1 MFQKGTSL
9 FALILAGLL
18 ASNPSYGQDSNKF
31 PTLENPK
38 QYVLGD
44 IEVTGKYNYNPQT
57 VITFTG
63 LSKGQKISVPGE
75 DISDALKKLWNL
87 GFFTDINFY
96 ETSVVNDTINLEL
109 TLNELPRLNEVNI
122 KGYKKSKSEALI
134 KEAKLTKGTIVN
146 ENFLSTT
153 KYFLL
158 NKYKKEGYYNTK
170 LTLNTIPADSTNR
183 RVDLIVG
190 IDKGK
195 KVRIS
200 KIDFEGNTQLSDKKL
215 KNSLKNTKQRSPFN
229 PLRIFKPSK
238 FIAGKYEEDLKNLVD
253 KYKENGY
260 RDARVIADTTEYNPK
275 TNRIAIDIKVEE
287 GNKYYFGDIRF
298 IGNTVYTNGQ
308 LRSILGIEK
317 GDVYNGVM
325 LDKRIE
331 DHTNPDGFNL
341 SNQYQNTG
349 YLFSRISPVEVKTA
363 NDTIDFEIRIHEGNV
378 AKFNNITVVGNE
390 DTHDHVIHRDLSTR
404 PGETWSKALVME
416 TIRRLGSLQ
425 LFDPQAV
432 VPDIKNADPVSGT
445 VDLEWQIAEKGQ
457 SQIELQ
463 GGYGGGGF
471 IGTLGLSFNN
481 FSLRNI
487 FNSKAYKPFPM
498 GDGQS
503 LALRLQGSSYYQTY
517 SISFSEPWFGRK
529 KPVSFFGTVA
539 YSQQNLY
546 DYYSRRT
553 DRSRGFNITTLSF
566 GTAKRL
572 SVPDQYFVLSN
583 TISFQYYD
591 MNNYN
596 TGLFTFG
603 DGASRNLA
611 YQIELSRDN
620 RGNDMIFPTF
630 GSLFSVSAKFTF
642 PYSLFNG
649 VDYKNLHNEQG
660 YKLQAKQGAIDPST
674 GLPIAVGT
682 YLNNQ
687 GQPVY
692 NWQEAAPD
700 VAKVDQKRFDWLE
713 YYKVKFK
720 GDWYTTVYD
729 KLVLRTL
736 GEFGFMGAYNNHRGV
751 VPFERFYLG
760 GDGLANYSLDGRE
773 VIQLRGYQNQTLT
786 PINARGEQVGGTIY
800 NKFTLEL
807 RYPITL
813 KPNASVYVLTFAEA
827 GNSYDTFKTYNPFEL
842 KRSAGFGVRV
852 FMPMFG
858 LLGIDFGY
866 GFDPV
871 PGQTQKSG
879 WQTHF
884 ILGQSF

>member
-9 FALILAGLL
+9 FALFIAGLIY
-18 ASNPSYGQDSNKF
+18 ANAQAQDSLNI
-31 PTLENPK
+31 PTYEAPK
-38 QYVLGD
+38 TYTLGD
-44 IEVTGKYNYNPQT
+44 VKVTGKYNYNPQT

-63 LSKGQKISVPGE
+63 LSKGQEITVPGE
-75 DISDALKKLWNL
+75 EISDALKKLWNL
-87 GFFTDINFY
+87 GFFTDINIY
-96 ETSVVNDTINLEL
+96 ETSIVNDTINLEL
-109 TLNELPRLNEVNI
+109 SLNELPRLNSVKI

-134 KEAKLTKGTIVN
+134 KEAKITKGKIVN

-158 NKYKKEGYYNTK
+158 NKYKKDGYYNTK
-170 LTLNTIPADSTNR
+170 VTLNTVPTDSTNR
-183 RVDLIVG
+183 RVDLVIG

-200 KIDFEGNTQLSDKKL
+200 EINFEGNDKLADKKL
-215 KNSLKNTKQRSPFN
+215 KKAMKDTKQRSPFN
-229 PLRIFKPSK
+229 PLRLFKPSK
-238 FIAGKYEEDLKNLVD
+238 FIANKYEEDLDKLIE
-253 KYKENGY
+253 KYKESGY
-260 RDARVIADTTEYNPK
+260 RDARIITDSTSYNPE

-298 IGNTVYTNGQ
+298 IGNSEY
-308 LRSILGIEK
+308 RSSDLKNLLGISK
-317 GDVYNGVM
+317 GDVYNGV
-325 LDKRIE
+325 LLSKRIA
-331 DHTNPDGFNL
+331 DPTNQDGNNISDL
-341 SNQYQNTG
+341 YQNSG
-349 YLFSRISPVEVKTA
+349 YLFSQVTPVEVKTA
-363 NDTIDFEIRIHEGNV
+363 NDTIDFEIRIMEGPI
-378 AKFNNITVVGNE
+378 AKFNNITMSGNHH
-390 DTHDHVIHRDLSTR
+390 THDHVIQRELKTR

-416 TIRRLGSLQ
+416 TMRRLSQLQ
-425 LFDPQAV
+425 IFDPQAI
-432 VPDIKNADPVSGT
+432 VPDIKNADPASGT
-445 VDLEWQIAEKGQ
+445 VDLNWVVAEKGS
-457 SQIELQ
+457 SQVELQ

-487 FNSKAYKPFPM
+487 FNKEAYKPFPM

-517 SISFSEPWFGRK
+517 SLSFTEPWFGGK

-539 YSQQNLY
+539 YSKQNLY

-566 GTAKRL
+566 GMAKNL
-572 SVPDQYFVLSN
+572 NVPDDYFVLSH
-583 TISFQYYD
+583 TLSFQYYD

-603 DGASRNLA
+603 DGSSRNLS
-611 YQIELSRDN
+611 YQIELRRDN
-620 RGNDMIFPTF
+620 RGMDPIFPTF
-630 GSLFSVSAKFTF
+630 GSLFSVSGKFTP
-642 PYSLFNG
+642 PYSLFNNI
-649 VDYKNLHNEQG
+649 DYTTLKDQQE
-660 YKLQAKQGAIDPST
+660 YKLKSKAGAIDPST
-674 GLPIAVGT
+674 GLPMPEGT
-682 YLNNQ
+682 YINSS

-692 NWQEAAPD
+692 DWKDAAAD
-700 VAKVDQKRFDWLE
+700 QSKIDQKRFNWLE
-713 YYKVKFK
+713 YYKIKFK
-720 GDWYTTVYD
+720 GDWYTTIYD
-729 KLVLRTL
+729 KLVLRTV
-736 GEFGFMGAYNNHRGV
+736 GEFGFMGSYNDKRGI

-760 GDGLANYSLDGRE
+760 GDGLANFSLDGRE

-786 PINARGEQVGGTIY
+786 PINERGEQIGGTIY
-800 NKFTLEL
+800 NKFSLEL

-813 KPNASVYVLTFAEA
+813 KPSASVYVLSFAEA
-827 GNSYDTFKTYNPFEL
+827 GNSYDTFKNYKPFEL
-842 KRSAGFGVRV
+842 KRSAGLGVRV

-866 GFDPV
+866 GFDPA
-871 PGQTQKSG
+871 PGQPQKSG